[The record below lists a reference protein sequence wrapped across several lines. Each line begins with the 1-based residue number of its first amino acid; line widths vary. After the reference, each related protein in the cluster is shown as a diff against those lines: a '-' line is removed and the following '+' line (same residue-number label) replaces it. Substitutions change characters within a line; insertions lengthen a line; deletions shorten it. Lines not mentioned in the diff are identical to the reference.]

1 MTDSERLVAQ
11 PKPVF
16 DKEVFALW
24 EEACPAYLNLE
35 HQRWNCEQCVEY
47 IKKYH
52 DPKYLCEQCGTPEA
66 EEHKKKYAIG
76 MCGHGHKTKSYCVEC
91 MRIPSG
97 WKCPTPGCA
106 RDIFWR
112 HQEDPSFDEKCTLCY
127 RFDVLRAADA
137 IQAEK

>member
-1 MTDSERLVAQ
+1 MAPTDIMSCVIQQTLGPNISAAYAMRELHLNTHRHQSILEGSEHGLKIGSHRM
-11 PKPVF
+11 
-16 DKEVFALW
+16 
-24 EEACPAYLNLE
+24 
-35 HQRWNCEQCVEY
+35 VE
-47 IKKYH
+47 
-52 DPKYLCEQCGTPEA
+52 
-66 EEHKKKYAIG
+66 IG
-76 MCGHGHKTKSYCVEC
+76 MCGHGLKTKSYCVEC